1 MHLVCR
7 TVVSLDI
14 WKNTVDGFIQWT
26 SYLAHLYSLFENIC
40 NICCFIWGA
49 HLFTGNFCLS
59 QSSDIP
65 QEFLYFANY
74 LRAVLNKQLYLTLN
88 WSDVKHFF
96 SHSGQVPA
104 VAEKNFLDKVKAL
117 DMYGVDP
124 HPCKVWD
131 RLISK
136 HWYWCCHHFPPHHN
150 HWEKQGGIL
159 IIALDFGTTGQGSRP
174 AWVNVLGFWENALL
188 SQCLSTP
195 KSLSGYQHIVRGA
208 W

>member
-26 SYLAHLYSLFENIC
+26 SYLVHLYSLFENIC

-59 QSSDIP
+59 QSYGIS
-65 QEFLYFANY
+65 QECLYFANY

-131 RLISK
+131 RLTS
-136 HWYWCCHHFPPHHN
+136 WYWCCHHFPPHHN
-150 HWEKQGGIL
+150 HWEKQGGVL
-159 IIALDFGTTGQGSRP
+159 IIALDLGQQVKVQENWR
-174 AWVNVLGFWENALL
+174 FWENTLL
-188 SQCLSTP
+188 SQCPSP
-195 KSLSGYQHIVRGA
+195 PRSLSGYQHVVREA

>member
-59 QSSDIP
+59 QSYDIP

-88 WSDVKHFF
+88 WSDVNVF
-96 SHSGQVPA
+96 SLT
-104 VAEKNFLDKVKAL
+104 VARYLLLLRRTFLTKS
-117 DMYGVDP
+117 
-124 HPCKVWD
+124 
-131 RLISK
+131 RLLICME
-136 HWYWCCHHFPPHHN
+136 W
-150 HWEKQGGIL
+150 IL
-159 IIALDFGTTGQGSRP
+159 THARYETD
-174 AWVNVLGFWENALL
+174 
-188 SQCLSTP
+188 
-195 KSLSGYQHIVRGA
+195 
-208 W
+208 